1 MELLLN
7 LVWALTTGILFVW
20 WSLSG
25 RGTTRTWRFMA
36 GTLTVVGVALQ
47 LFPVISMTDD
57 LNPSMY
63 YAEDVSAVKRLAR
76 STAAAQ
82 QHVTP
87 HALPAIPSAAV
98 RLASPPLLGAL
109 VVECTL
115 VSYTSPRPS
124 LVTGRSPPPHLA

>member
-7 LVWALTTGILFVW
+7 LVWALITGVLFVW
-20 WSLSG
+20 WAFSG
-25 RGTTRTWRFMA
+25 RGTPRAWRFTA
-36 GTLTVVGVALQ
+36 GTLTLVGVALL

-82 QHVTP
+82 QHVAP
-87 HALPAIPSAAV
+87 HALSAIPSAAV
-98 RLASPPLLGAL
+98 RLASPPLVGAL
-109 VVECTL
+109 VVERTPI
-115 VSYTSPRPS
+115 SHASPEPS
-124 LVTGRSPPPHLA
+124 RVAGRSPPLHFA